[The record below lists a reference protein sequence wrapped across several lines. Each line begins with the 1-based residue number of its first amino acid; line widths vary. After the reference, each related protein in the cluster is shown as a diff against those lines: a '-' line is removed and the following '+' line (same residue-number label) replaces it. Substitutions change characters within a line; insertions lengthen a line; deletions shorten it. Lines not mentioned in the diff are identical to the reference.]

1 MSDAE
6 AFLRGFSA
14 DYAARR
20 PIPTAARSGHF
31 LRFRSRVNGA
41 AMPKESRQAHADTLQ
56 LLLPWGTPLPEGED
70 GSGAAALWLAGGA
83 SLLLWTGVALLL
95 TAV

>member
-1 MSDAE
+1 
-6 AFLRGFSA
+6 
-14 DYAARR
+14 
-20 PIPTAARSGHF
+20 
-31 LRFRSRVNGA
+31 
-41 AMPKESRQAHADTLQ
+41 MPKESRPAHADTLQ

-83 SLLLWTGVALLL
+83 SLLLWTAVALLL